1 MADGPIWWPK
11 PPGRP
16 TGSPAPY
23 WNLELGTM
31 QILFSTHGCEWVN
44 VFFWYQVT
52 QVVLDKVPLNGLCV
66 CVCS

>member
-23 WNLELGTM
+23 WNLENVPEIFEMSPEEHKPRGLIFK
-31 QILFSTHGCEWVN
+31 QTHLQSPTKVWETVN
-44 VFFWYQVT
+44 CNMLPF
-52 QVVLDKVPLNGLCV
+52 
-66 CVCS
+66 